1 MYIVHAFVA
10 NFEAEILNTVPT
22 MANNSNYVTEQM
34 FSSRIACHGQI
45 TDLSKG
51 FRLLNDQPFSL
62 YIRPKSATTTLVDVL
77 VNVKLYKED
86 SCSPM
91 PVRIYGWNELLTL
104 ELDASNAGLL
114 EQFEIYWGAGNT
126 GIPANI

>member
-1 MYIVHAFVA
+1 MSK
-10 NFEAEILNTVPT
+10 
-22 MANNSNYVTEQM
+22 NSNYVTEQM
-34 FSSRIACHGQI
+34 FSSRITCHGRI
-45 TDLSKG
+45 SDLSKG

-62 YIRPKSATTTLVDVL
+62 YIRPKSATTTVVDVL

-86 SCSPM
+86 SFSPM
-91 PVRIYGWNELLTL
+91 PVGIYCWNELMAL

-126 GIPANI
+126 GIPANNQ